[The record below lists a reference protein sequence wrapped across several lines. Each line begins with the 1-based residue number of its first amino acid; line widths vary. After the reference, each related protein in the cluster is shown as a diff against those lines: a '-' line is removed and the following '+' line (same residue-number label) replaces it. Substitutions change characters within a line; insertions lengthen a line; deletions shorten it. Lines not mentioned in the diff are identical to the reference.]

1 MNPISMANVLAD
13 LRGIRSKLVG
23 IADAGAP
30 AAANAAAG
38 DAGTS
43 ASDAGSFASLLHQ
56 SLADVES
63 SQQQANQLSTEFEQ
77 GNPNASLPQ
86 VMIAVEKANLT
97 FDGAVQVRNKVVDAY
112 NTVMGMQV

>member
-1 MNPISMANVLAD
+1 MNPIGVTSVLAD

-23 IADAGAP
+23 MAESSAPSGATTP
-30 AAANAAAG
+30 GGTAA
-38 DAGTS
+38 TS
-43 ASDAGSFASLLHQ
+43 PDAGSFASLLHQ

-63 SQQQANQLSTEFEQ
+63 SQQQASQLSTEFEQ